1 MMVYDDVMHKLEE
14 MKSRFDDGFSCS
26 DRDLLDRLHRMLY
39 GKPVTDTGCS
49 DCYRD
54 AYVQICLRLRTE
66 KRLPDRPNYVLRPGE
81 LIHFFG
87 TSEYYINPLED
98 KIAEEFLFR
107 FPDQIGIFCEYPDDW
122 KERVEEHRKRKAE
135 IVKRN
140 HRRGKKQKG
149 R

>member
-1 MMVYDDVMHKLEE
+1 MMGYDEVMYKLEE
-14 MKSRFDDGFSCS
+14 MKGRYDDGFSCS
-26 DRDLLDRLHRMLY
+26 DRDFLDLLHRMLY
-39 GKPVTDTGCS
+39 GKPVKDTGCS

-54 AYVQICLRLRTE
+54 AYVQISLRLRTE
-66 KRLPDRPNYVLRPGE
+66 GRLPERPNYVLRTGE

-98 KIAEEFLFR
+98 EIAEEFLSR
-107 FPDQIGIFCEYPDDW
+107 FPDQIGVFSEYPDDW
-122 KERVEEHRKRKAE
+122 KARVEEHRKR
-135 IVKRN
+135 VCKRN